1 MHGSN
6 LSQVNWGDAEAET
19 QQRPQQWLMDS
30 TDPKG
35 WRARFRAA
43 SLYDSK
49 NHNAEEG
56 CLLAKLLSLLISI
69 YCFLY
74 LLLIGVWVNEESS
87 ALEILLG
94 REFSRRAFEES
105 DEWTRSDVQRQ
116 YWRRWG
122 KLKSLISENK
132 HLMECS
138 GSGSICRGKCT
149 GKSTFR
155 VGLTRWLVLIQNIKQ
170 SRWRIPDL
178 KHHCAYPFTDSAQLT
193 EFIQ

>member
-87 ALEILLG
+87 ALEILQG

-105 DEWTRSDVQRQ
+105 DEYGPGQMCRGNTEEDE
-116 YWRRWG
+116 G

-149 GKSTFR
+149 GKPTFR
-155 VGLTRWLVLIQNIKQ
+155 VGLSRWLVLIQNIKQ
-170 SRWRIPDL
+170 SR
-178 KHHCAYPFTDSAQLT
+178 
-193 EFIQ
+193 